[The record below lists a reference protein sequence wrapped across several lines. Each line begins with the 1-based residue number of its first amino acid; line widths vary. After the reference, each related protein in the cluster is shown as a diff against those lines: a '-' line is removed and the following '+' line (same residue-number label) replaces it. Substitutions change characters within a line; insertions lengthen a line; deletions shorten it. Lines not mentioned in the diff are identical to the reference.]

1 MVVSPQKSALSSSKM
16 RFLNHLKVSESG
28 LKSFFLFVGYH
39 GQSFIEGFNRN
50 ELNFAP
56 MAPPTMAMMRKAS
69 PQGMRCEAQDADGKR
84 EGEVGGNGKECAD
97 GVMGE
102 PNDDGPLIGESTDEE
117 SQVLAGGDG
126 GLE

>member
-56 MAPPTMAMMRKAS
+56 MAPLTMAMMK
-69 PQGMRCEAQDADGKR
+69 CEAQDADGKR

-126 GLE
+126 GLG